1 MSSALEQEGSP
12 APPTSMSTL
21 GHHLLLELYDC
32 DETVLDDVAA
42 IQEIVCA
49 AADAMRAQIVNATFH
64 RYQPQGVSG
73 VLLLAESHLSVHTW
87 PERAYA
93 ALDVYTCGDI
103 DPCDAIPL
111 LRDRLDAKAAKDTRI
126 LRGHTND
133 MPMSSRNGWLRVT
146 DLQFATG

>member
-1 MSSALEQEGSP
+1 MSSALEEEGSH

-32 DETVLDDVAA
+32 DKVVLDDVVA
-42 IQEIVCA
+42 IREIVHA
-49 AADAMRAQIVNATFH
+49 AADAMRARVVNATFH
-64 RYQPQGVSG
+64 RYQPLGVSG

-111 LRDRLDAKAAKDTRI
+111 LRAGLNAKTATDTCI
-126 LRGHTND
+126 LRGHSND
-133 MPMSSRNGWLRVT
+133 MPSQQGWLRVT
-146 DLQFATG
+146 DLHQVAG